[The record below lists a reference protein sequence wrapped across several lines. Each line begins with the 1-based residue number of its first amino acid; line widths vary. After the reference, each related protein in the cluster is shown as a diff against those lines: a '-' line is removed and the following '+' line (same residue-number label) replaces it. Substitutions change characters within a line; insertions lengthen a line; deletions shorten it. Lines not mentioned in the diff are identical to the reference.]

1 MIAKIKA
8 AISALG
14 MVRKAW
20 PWIALAVLA
29 AGWLWTLSSLH
40 SERADHER
48 TKAQHAHERATAAA
62 AAQANE
68 HRNRELET
76 ELNNATHA
84 SAEAQRELAAERRAR
99 AADARLADGRVRSA
113 AKAYAAAAGARCAD
127 PATTGNQPTA
137 SEALDLLA
145 GLLDRVAE
153 RTTGLAEFAD
163 ASHAAASACAA
174 DYDRARQTLS
184 AQ

>member
-8 AISALG
+8 VISALG

-20 PWIALAVLA
+20 PWAVLA
-29 AGWLWTLSSLH
+29 ILSLGWLWTVASLH
-40 SERADHER
+40 KERASHER
-48 TKAQHAHERATAAA
+48 TKAQYAHERATAAA

-68 HRNRELET
+68 RRNRELET
-76 ELNNATHA
+76 KLNHATHA

-99 AADARLADGRVRSA
+99 ADDARLADGRVRSA
-113 AKAYAAAAGARCAD
+113 AKTYAAAAGARCAN
-127 PATTGNQPTA
+127 PTAAGNQPTA
-137 SEALDLLA
+137 AEALNLLA
-145 GLLDRVAE
+145 GLLDRVAS
-153 RTTGLAEFAD
+153 RTTGLAEFTE

-174 DYDRARQTLS
+174 DYDRARQALS